1 MGKIVFWLVIVFA
14 VLFVLRLVN
23 ASKAQ
28 KAAQARGP
36 RGKGEARPE
45 ATAMV
50 RCVGCG
56 VFLPRGEALPAPDG
70 FHCGRHECAPQAPPR

>member
-23 ASKAQ
+23 ATKARQ
-28 KAAQARGP
+28 AAHPGGP
-36 RGKGEARPE
+36 RGKGNAGPE

-56 VFLPRGEALPAPDG
+56 VFLPRSEALPAPDG
-70 FHCGRHECAPQAPPR
+70 FQCGRHECARHGPPR